1 MSNKQMVI
9 HIDIIITIWYVPI
22 MKTKIFY
29 EMTEFLQRTSLPVR
43 KLAEEAGVAAPILT
57 RVLTG
62 ERDDMYSRNADR
74 VRDAMLRLSS
84 STPPAGK
91 EGSDG

>member
-1 MSNKQMVI
+1 
-9 HIDIIITIWYVPI
+9 

-29 EMTEFLQRTSLPVR
+29 EMTEFLQRTSIPVR

-74 VRDAMLRLSS
+74 VRDAMLRLSAPT
-84 STPPAGK
+84 TPPGK
-91 EGSDG
+91 EVAGNG

>member
-1 MSNKQMVI
+1 
-9 HIDIIITIWYVPI
+9 
-22 MKTKIFY
+22 
-29 EMTEFLQRTSLPVR
+29 MTEFLKRNPMPVKR
-43 KLAEEAGVAAPILT
+43 LAEEAGVAAPILT

-84 STPPAGK
+84 PTTPPAGK
-91 EGSDG
+91 EGSDER